1 MKPRVPVPDNVFYGW
16 WLVGSGFIVQWYTSA
31 VFWRGFQ
38 AFFLPIVNTFGWSQ
52 AATAGAISLQRVEGG
67 MFSPFVGTILDRYGP
82 RWSLLFGTITTGAAF
97 ILMSRV
103 NTLWQFYLAVAL
115 MTLGMSFG
123 TFIVFVTM
131 VSNWFIRNRARA
143 LAILMTSSAIGGFTL
158 PLLVRYIDVFGWRD
172 VLFAV
177 GVGFWIMGIPAII
190 LARRRPEDYGQLPD
204 GDEEEVDAADA
215 PAGRRRVSLRRE
227 ASFGIRQAL
236 RTPFFWQLGIASSL
250 GQLVSSTNLL
260 HLAALRDFGVSPGI
274 AALAAGAVAFG
285 DLIGRGG
292 TALVGDRFDKRHLLA
307 WTFFIQMLGVL
318 SLALVNAE
326 VFGVSLGMSTLPV
339 FVITFGMGFGASVPL
354 RLAIIGDYF
363 GRRNYGS
370 IVGLISSVN
379 ALFGAIG
386 PVFVGLMFDVTDSY
400 RPAFM
405 VLFIMPALAIPL
417 TLTLERPGRVAAR
430 SRRSA
435 RASGRSE

>member
-1 MKPRVPVPDNVFYGW
+1 MKSRLPVPENVYYGW
-16 WLVGSGFIVQWYTSA
+16 WLVSSGFAVQWYTSA

-38 AFFLPIVNTFGWSQ
+38 AFFLPIVGTFGWSQ
-52 AATAGAISLQRVEGG
+52 AATAGAVSLQRVESG

-82 RWSLLFGTITTGAAF
+82 RWALLFGTVATGASF

-131 VSNWFIRNRARA
+131 VSNWFVRNRARA
-143 LAILMTSSAIGGFTL
+143 LGILMLSSALAGFTL
-158 PLLVRYIDVFGWRD
+158 PLLVRYIDIFGWRD

-177 GVGFWIMGIPAII
+177 GVGFWIVGIPAII

-204 GDEEEVDAADA
+204 GDDPKVDAADA
-215 PAGRRRVSLRRE
+215 TAGRRRLNLRRE

-274 AALAAGAVAFG
+274 AALAAGAVAIG
-285 DLIGRGG
+285 DLLGRGG
-292 TALVGDRFDKRHLLA
+292 TALIGDRLDKRHLLA
-307 WTFFIQMLGVL
+307 WSYLIQTLGVL

-326 VFGVSLGMSTLPV
+326 VFGVSLGMLPLPV
-339 FVITFGMGFGASVPL
+339 FSIAFGMGFGASVPL

-370 IVGLISSVN
+370 IVGLISSLN
-379 ALFGAIG
+379 AVFGALG
-386 PVFVGLMFDVTDSY
+386 PVFVGLVFDATANY
-400 RPAFM
+400 RPAFLT
-405 VLFIMPALAIPL
+405 LFILVALAVPL
-417 TLTLERPGRVAAR
+417 TLILERPGRVAAR

-435 RASGRSE
+435 RASGRRE